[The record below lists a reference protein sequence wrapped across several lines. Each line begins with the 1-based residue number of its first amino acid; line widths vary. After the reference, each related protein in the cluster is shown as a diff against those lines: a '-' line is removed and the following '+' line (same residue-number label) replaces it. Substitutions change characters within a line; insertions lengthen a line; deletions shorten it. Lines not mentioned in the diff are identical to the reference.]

1 MAPNSASS
9 TGKSSAS
16 AALVKRSR
24 RGKPAAAARAL
35 LAATLAVTPPQ
46 AWAMPQGGTVVSGS
60 ATITQAGNQ
69 LKVVQTTPKVA
80 INWQSYGIGANEL
93 VSYYQPSAQ
102 AIALNRVLGGGTS
115 VINGRLTANGQVWIS
130 NPSGILFG
138 PSARV
143 NVGGLIATTHDIK
156 VEDFNADRYL
166 FKSDTQPPG
175 IVENQGWIT
184 VADAGLAAFVAPGV
198 VNHGVINA
206 RLGQVFLAS
215 GNEFTVDLYGDQKI
229 NLALD
234 AKTALQVL
242 GRDGKPLDA
251 LVKNGGKIFADGGTV
266 QITAAAAKG
275 LVDNVISVG
284 GLIEA
289 RSVRQVNGEII
300 LGGGGVQVTGTLD
313 ASGKG
318 SGQTGGTVAVTGDS
332 VRVKAG
338 ARIDVSG
345 SAGGGQALIGGDFR
359 GGNATTAEYEEYALR
374 PAHKPVPPAETTTVD
389 AGAVITADALSSGRG
404 GELIVWSDA
413 ATSVHGSL
421 SARGGAQG
429 GDGGFIETSGHWL
442 DVGSIGA
449 STKANRGTSGTWLL
463 DPYSVTIANSGAS
476 GTSFSTTFTSGA
488 TSTLLAGDITNA
500 LLSGSV
506 VIQTGGSSG
515 DGQGNGD
522 ITVNYPIIWSSH
534 QLKLTAFNNIYIN
547 ANLNGSG
554 SASLALEYGQGT
566 GASGSSA
573 YFLNTAAGSAVN
585 LPDGSYFS
593 TKLGAIT
600 TNYTVISSLAA
611 IGATGN
617 WALGADI
624 GTSGNT
630 FVFTPISSFSSGTF
644 DGLGH
649 SIYGMTISNPAA
661 NNLALFGTIA
671 SGGVVRNLGLVGGSV
686 TAGAGA
692 YSIGMLAGE
701 NDGTILNVYTT
712 GTVSAGIG
720 AHEVGGLV
728 GSNTGGTISSSY
740 AGGTV
745 GALDNAYDIGGLV
758 GINYGSPMSTISSS
772 YATGDVSGGVGA
784 YTIGGLVG
792 ENLGTI
798 NSGSYASGNVSGGGG
813 AHQLGGLV
821 GSNSGGISAS
831 SYATGNI
838 TGAAGAYN
846 LGGLVGINYGTG
858 TIDTTHAT
866 GSVTVATGSAAVA
879 CGGGSANPAGGLVGC
894 NSGGSIVNSYAT
906 GAVSGSIGVGGL
918 VGWNASPGTVS
929 SSYATGAV
937 SGGAGSAYLGGLAG
951 YSASSISTSYATG
964 TVSGGSGTHP
974 IGGLVGENGGGG
986 TVLNSYSTGAVTGG
1000 ATN

>member
-1 MAPNSASS
+1 
-9 TGKSSAS
+9 
-16 AALVKRSR
+16 
-24 RGKPAAAARAL
+24 
-35 LAATLAVTPPQ
+35 
-46 AWAMPQGGTVVSGS
+46 MPQGGTVVSGS

-463 DPYSVTIANSGAS
+463 D
-476 GTSFSTTFTSGA
+476 
-488 TSTLLAGDITNA
+488 L
-500 LLSGSV
+500 
-506 VIQTGGSSG
+506 
-515 DGQGNGD
+515 
-522 ITVNYPIIWSSH
+522 
-534 QLKLTAFNNIYIN
+534 
-547 ANLNGSG
+547 
-554 SASLALEYGQGT
+554 
-566 GASGSSA
+566 
-573 YFLNTAAGSAVN
+573 
-585 LPDGSYFS
+585 
-593 TKLGAIT
+593 
-600 TNYTVISSLAA
+600 
-611 IGATGN
+611 
-617 WALGADI
+617 
-624 GTSGNT
+624 
-630 FVFTPISSFSSGTF
+630 
-644 DGLGH
+644 
-649 SIYGMTISNPAA
+649 
-661 NNLALFGTIA
+661 
-671 SGGVVRNLGLVGGSV
+671 
-686 TAGAGA
+686 
-692 YSIGMLAGE
+692 
-701 NDGTILNVYTT
+701 
-712 GTVSAGIG
+712 
-720 AHEVGGLV
+720 
-728 GSNTGGTISSSY
+728 
-740 AGGTV
+740 
-745 GALDNAYDIGGLV
+745 
-758 GINYGSPMSTISSS
+758 
-772 YATGDVSGGVGA
+772 
-784 YTIGGLVG
+784 
-792 ENLGTI
+792 
-798 NSGSYASGNVSGGGG
+798 
-813 AHQLGGLV
+813 
-821 GSNSGGISAS
+821 
-831 SYATGNI
+831 
-838 TGAAGAYN
+838 
-846 LGGLVGINYGTG
+846 
-858 TIDTTHAT
+858 
-866 GSVTVATGSAAVA
+866 
-879 CGGGSANPAGGLVGC
+879 
-894 NSGGSIVNSYAT
+894 
-906 GAVSGSIGVGGL
+906 
-918 VGWNASPGTVS
+918 
-929 SSYATGAV
+929 
-937 SGGAGSAYLGGLAG
+937 
-951 YSASSISTSYATG
+951 
-964 TVSGGSGTHP
+964 
-974 IGGLVGENGGGG
+974 
-986 TVLNSYSTGAVTGG
+986 
-1000 ATN
+1000 